1 MASLRITLSA
11 AFPLEDEYS
20 PLLFRVF
27 TDPSNDTPSIG
38 ALWHQSYTLCPCVEH
53 HTFNEATEM
62 TDLREFCVAL
72 MFIANQ
78 RWGKGNW
85 LAKSCLVF
93 NEDVKT
99 EVMLSRCD
107 PSAEGSCDIVE
118 DLLPLLEDFLESG
131 L

>member
-1 MASLRITLSA
+1 MASLRIMLTA
-11 AFPLEDEYS
+11 AHPLEDEYN
-20 PLLFRVF
+20 PLVFRVY
-27 TDPSNDTPSIG
+27 TDPSDDDMSNGS
-38 ALWHQSYTLCPCVEH
+38 ALWHQSYTLCPCEH
-53 HTFNEATEM
+53 HTFSEAIEM

-85 LAKSCLVF
+85 LAKSYLVF
-93 NEDVKT
+93 NEYVKS
-99 EVMLSRCD
+99 EVILSRCD